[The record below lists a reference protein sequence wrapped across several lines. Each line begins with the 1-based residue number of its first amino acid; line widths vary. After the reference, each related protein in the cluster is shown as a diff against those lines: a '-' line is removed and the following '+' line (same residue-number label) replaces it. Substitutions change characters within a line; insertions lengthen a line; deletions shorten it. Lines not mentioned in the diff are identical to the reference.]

1 MSDIANEYKLESYEK
16 KSPLG
21 NKGTIWVVEEVIKRK
36 RFVMRKL
43 PTTSQKVYQILK
55 ELHHPNI
62 IEIIDVFSCHGF
74 CYVIEEYLD
83 WELLSDRIAVK
94 KLSKR
99 QVRSVAKQ
107 LLQALILLH
116 EHNIVHK
123 DIKPENIMI
132 DSFGNVKLIDFDIA
146 HLFSEDK
153 TKDTTLKGSK
163 DYAPPEQFGFSQ
175 SDCRTDIYSLGVT
188 LNELAV
194 GELPEKKLCK
204 GRLGA
209 VVKRCIE
216 FDPKRRYQ
224 TANQALR
231 HIRRQERGLA
241 GVLAVIALSLIISCM
256 AAYLTKEQTTSLE
269 MLSKNTEYYNRIISV
284 RQAGAHPSV
293 LLCDGEPVEFTAD
306 LGAGRK
312 VTIFAKQNNEKLYI
326 SCALEDGGFF
336 EYDFEDVFAEWYKNL
351 GYSIN
356 TDIEETSPEYEI
368 MQCDIDGDEMKEFF
382 IAFSWRRYI
391 KTFTPE
397 TSYYLT
403 EYSIVW
409 ELFLKEEGALSCSEP
424 LGFEGCL
431 PVLENGG
438 IFYEGLNT
446 IWYALDKEK
455 GTWKSLY

>member
-1 MSDIANEYKLESYEK
+1 MSDMINEYKLESYEK

-21 NKGTIWVVEEVIKRK
+21 NKGTMWIVEETVKRK
-36 RFVMRKL
+36 RFVMREL
-43 PTTSQKVYQILK
+43 PATSQKVYQILK

-94 KLSKR
+94 KLSKH

-116 EHNIVHK
+116 EHDIVHK

-132 DSFGNVKLIDFDIA
+132 DSFGNIKLIDFDIA

-175 SDCRTDIYSLGVT
+175 SDCRTDIYALGVT
-188 LNELAV
+188 LNELAA
-194 GELPEKKLCK
+194 GELPEKKLCH
-204 GRLGA
+204 GRMRT

-224 TANQALR
+224 TAAQALR
-231 HIRRQERGLA
+231 HIRRQERGIA
-241 GVLAVIALSLIISCM
+241 GFLAVIVISLILSCL
-256 AAYLTKEQTTSLE
+256 AVYLPKDQTPSLE
-269 MLSKNTEYYNRIISV
+269 KLSEHTSYYDRIISI
-284 RQAGAHPSV
+284 RQAGEHPSI
-293 LLCDGEPVEFTAD
+293 LLCDGEPAIFTTD
-306 LGAGRK
+306 LGTGK
-312 VTIFAKQNNEKLYI
+312 KINIFAKQNKEKLYL
-326 SCALEDGGFF
+326 SCTLEEGESF
-336 EYDFEDVFAEWYKNL
+336 EYHFEDVFADWYKDL

-356 TDIEETSPEYEI
+356 TDIEKTSPEYEI
-368 MQCDIDGDEMKEFF
+368 MQCDIDQDGIEEIF

-391 KTFTPE
+391 ETFTPG

-409 ELFLKEEGALSCSEP
+409 ELFQKEEGQLSCSDP

-431 PVLENGG
+431 PELENGG
-438 IFYEGLNT
+438 IFYESLNT
-446 IWYALDKEK
+446 MWYTWDKEK
-455 GTWKSLY
+455 ESWKSLY